1 MDDEQPLEELRAR
14 ERATPNGERQP
25 NADERE
31 RLNYREHH
39 PQARTRQQVV
49 RQGVARE
56 TLEHGQEQQRHADDP
71 VDLTRTAEGP
81 GEENAAHVERN

>member
-1 MDDEQPLEELRAR
+1 MTNNRWKNSVPGKGPPQMSNANQ
-14 ERATPNGERQP
+14 TP
-25 NADERE
+25 DKRE

-56 TLEHGQEQQRHADDP
+56 PLEHGQEQQRHPDDP

-81 GEENAAHVERN
+81 SEENAAHVERN